1 MTVKLSTL
9 KHIRYLVEQN
19 ASFGVNQSGSLAYNT
34 MRHLADSTIALEQE
48 MLNNDIQQQ
57 IIDGMAPSIVGRKR
71 CSVSIKSYLYGAP
84 TPLSG
89 NATPAS
95 FELADFFGVVMG
107 GHTAQS
113 GSTQSGAG
121 SSSGSFTPA
130 SPGCFPNGTIVGML
144 NSSGKLEARKILGG
158 TTTKT
163 VHTVFSFVPSSGQTI
178 YNSHTCYLAENC
190 SGTLQFYTKGHTSD
204 DVWVAVGCNGGFSLE
219 NVLGQIP
226 KVSFDLKGAS
236 WFTGSAGSILPK
248 ETYVS
253 ASHSAVPV
261 FRDSK
266 VFFYPT
272 ATSTTTGVEVKAK
285 TLTIKP
291 AISYADVETPGGV
304 ENISEKVRIRNAGGV
319 LTIELQTYYEDR
331 SFYSAWAAGTE
342 YGMLIQ
348 IGSAPGRTVVLS
360 APRVQIVNVVRN
372 DIGGLTGQTL
382 TLKCLDDNLTTATSG
397 FSELAQSVF
406 TLSFL

>member
-1 MTVKLSTL
+1 MSIKLSTL
-9 KHIRYLVEQN
+9 KHIRYLVEAN
-19 ASFGVNQSGSLAYNT
+19 ANFGVNQSGSLAYNT

-71 CSVSIKSYLYGAP
+71 CSLSVKSYLYGAP
-84 TPLSG
+84 TVLSG
-89 NATPAS
+89 TATPAS
-95 FELADFFGVVMG
+95 FELADFLGVSMG
-107 GHTAQS
+107 GHFAQS

-121 SSSGSFTPA
+121 SSSGSFAPQ

-144 NSSGKLEARKILGG
+144 NSSGKLEARKVLAG

-163 VHTVFSFVPSSGQTI
+163 VHTHFSFIPSNGQSI

-226 KVSFDLKGAS
+226 KITFDLKGAS
-236 WFTGSAGSILPK
+236 WFSGSAGSLLPK

-253 ASHSAVPV
+253 ASHNAVPV
-261 FRDSK
+261 FKDSK
-266 VFFYPT
+266 VFLYPT
-272 ATSTTTGVEVKAK
+272 TGGTTTGVEIKARS
-285 TLTIKP
+285 LVLKP
-291 AISYADVETPGGV
+291 AITYADVETPGGV
-304 ENISEKVRIRNAGGV
+304 ENIAEKVRTRNAAGV
-319 LTIELQTYYEDR
+319 LSIELSTYFEDR
-331 SFYSAWAAGTE
+331 SYYSAWQNGTE
-342 YGMLIQ
+342 YGMLVQ
-348 IGSAPGRTVVLS
+348 IGSAPGRTVVFS
-360 APRVQIVNVVRN
+360 IPRVQIVNVVRN
-372 DIGGLTGQTL
+372 DAGGLAGQTL
-382 TLKCLDDNLTTATSG
+382 SLKCLDDNLTTATSG

-406 TLSFL
+406 TISFL